1 MNESTSFYFLFQ
13 GKNKVL
19 LSGWSDFFRYI
30 EKGDLLRFLEE
41 EEVHTI
47 FPLFEGAMETGKI
60 NKSAF
65 KNWMVSFTDTPL
77 SFHCGKL
84 TKRALMRIH
93 KSTKHV

>member
-1 MNESTSFYFLFQ
+1 MPHGGASYITICLLPWTNPLPFIFFFKEKIKSF
-13 GKNKVL
+13 

-30 EKGDLLRFLEE
+30 EEGDLLRFLEE

-77 SFHCGKL
+77 SL
-84 TKRALMRIH
+84 
-93 KSTKHV
+93 SNVVN